1 MTLILLWMNLSPGKW
16 KSFNKNIE
24 TTKSILWQVTWNI
37 YLLIYIFIY
46 IHPTVPYPGCVVD
59 TKYPADDV
67 LLQVSGDE
75 LHLDV
80 SVTVD
85 SVLWPVLWAQL
96 NKIGRLTHTHTH
108 SCTHIYRGRSAHTHT
123 HKQKKGNKNKTKKG
137 EKDDSLVLESKLSW
151 PPDKL
156 KSVFRFKEKKKGQA

>member
-1 MTLILLWMNLSPGKW
+1 MYTY
-16 KSFNKNIE
+16 
-24 TTKSILWQVTWNI
+24 TYTYI
-37 YLLIYIFIY
+37 YVCLY

-96 NKIGRLTHTHTH
+96 NKIGRLTHTHTFMH
-108 SCTHIYRGRSAHTHT
+108 AQIQRQKRTHTHT
-123 HKQKKGNKNKTKKG
+123 HTSKRKEIKTRQKKERKMIH
-137 EKDDSLVLESKLSW
+137 
-151 PPDKL
+151 
-156 KSVFRFKEKKKGQA
+156 